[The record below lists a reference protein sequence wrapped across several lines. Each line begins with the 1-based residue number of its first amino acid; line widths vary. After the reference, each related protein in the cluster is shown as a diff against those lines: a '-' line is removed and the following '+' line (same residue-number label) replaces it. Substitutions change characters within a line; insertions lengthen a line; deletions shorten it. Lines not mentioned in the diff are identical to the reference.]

1 MADDPIERIGVEL
14 EIFAIPQPAG
24 APPMT
29 ETYMHVRRRQDGA
42 AERAVLGLP
51 AYEGTQGP
59 PGPPGAIHRGELT
72 TDELDAMALVLGEDN
87 TNWAWRNTDTN
98 DQYVWSGATF
108 IVYHGVY
115 GTPGPVGPPPALT
128 PGTLTIDGDPVAGP
142 DFGVRVSGS
151 AGSYA
156 VGIDLPEMPKGDKGD
171 VGPSGSV
178 INSVDVA
185 ADSDP
190 TDGDVLTYREA
201 DGKLVWQPGQFIT
214 EEYVVG
220 PGGFPNVTKA
230 STDTRHTLFSVAIPA
245 KPWPYRFDFVGG
257 VDVSSKTGTQIDMEL
272 RTDNA
277 TSGPLVGYG
286 KGQDGEGYREVAF
299 RAHSDVD
306 LTPASTEGIIP
317 ADTAVTLYASAV
329 KTAGNL
335 NSWQIRNTKAQLR
348 IRLMRVT
355 V

>member
-14 EIFAIPQPAG
+14 EIYGIPQPAG

-29 ETYMHVRRRQDGA
+29 ETYLHVRRRQDGA
-42 AERAVLGLP
+42 AERAVMGLP
-51 AYEGTQGP
+51 AYEGAPGP
-59 PGPPGAIHRGELT
+59 PGPPGAIHRGELDT
-72 TDELDAMALVLGEDN
+72 AELDALALVLGSDA
-87 TNWAWRNTDTN
+87 TNWAYRNTDTN
-98 DQYVWSGATF
+98 DQYVWSGATW
-108 IVYHGVY
+108 IIYHDVY
-115 GTPGPVGPPPALT
+115 GTPGPVGPAPSLS

-142 DFGVRVSGS
+142 EFGVRVTGS
-151 AGSYA
+151 AGNYA
-156 VGIDLPEMPKGDKGD
+156 LGVDLPPMPEGPPGPT
-171 VGPSGSV
+171 GPSGSV

-185 ADSDP
+185 DDSDP
-190 TDGDVLTYREA
+190 TEGDVLTYRED
-201 DGKLVWQPGQFIT
+201 DGKLVWQPGQFVT

-220 PGGFPNVTKA
+220 PGGFPTVTKG
-230 STDTRHTLFSVAIPA
+230 SSDTRHTMFSVNIPA
-245 KPWPYRFDFVGG
+245 KPWPYRFDFAGG
-257 VDVSSKTGTQIDMEL
+257 VDVSSSNGTQIDMEL

-306 LTPASTEGIIP
+306 LTPESTEGIIP

-329 KTAGNL
+329 KTAGVL
-335 NSWQIRNTKAQLR
+335 TSWKIRNTKAQLR

>member
-29 ETYMHVRRRQDGA
+29 ETYMHVRRRQNGA

-51 AYEGTQGP
+51 AYEGAQGP

-72 TDELDAMALVLGEDN
+72 TSELDAMALVLGEDN

-108 IVYHGVY
+108 VVYHGVY

-128 PGTLTIDGDPVAGP
+128 PGTLTIDGDAVASP

-156 VGIDLPEMPKGDKGD
+156 VGVDLPPMPKGAKGD

-185 ADSDP
+185 DDSDP
-190 TDGDVLTYREA
+190 TDGDVLTYRED
-201 DGKLVWQPGQFIT
+201 DGKLVWQPGQFVT

-220 PGGFPNVTKA
+220 PGGFPTVTKG
-230 STDTRHTLFSVAIPA
+230 SSDTRHTMFSVNIPA
-245 KPWPYRFDFVGG
+245 KPWPYRFDFAGG
-257 VDVSSKTGTQIDMEL
+257 VDVSSSNGTQIDMEL

-306 LTPASTEGIIP
+306 LTPESTEGTIP
-317 ADTAVTLYASAV
+317 ANTAVTLYASAV
-329 KTAGNL
+329 KTAGVL
-335 NSWQIRNTKAQLR
+335 TSWKIRNTKAQLR

>member
-29 ETYMHVRRRQDGA
+29 ETYLHVRRRQNGA
-42 AERAVLGLP
+42 AERAVMGGLP
-51 AYEGTQGP
+51 AYEGAPGP

-72 TDELDAMALVLGEDN
+72 TDELNALALVLGEDN

-98 DQYVWSGATF
+98 DQYVWSGGRRSSSTTVCTA
-108 IVYHGVY
+108 H
-115 GTPGPVGPPPALT
+115 PVRWVRRPRSLRGDA
-128 PGTLTIDGDPVAGP
+128 DDRRGDPVAGP

-156 VGIDLPEMPKGDKGD
+156 VGIDLPEMPKGDPPGPT
-171 VGPSGSV
+171 GPSGSV

-190 TDGDVLTYREA
+190 PTDGDVLTFRED
-201 DGKLVWQPGQFIT
+201 DGKLVWQPGQFVT

-220 PGGFPNVTKA
+220 PGGFPNVTKL

-245 KPWPYRFDFVGG
+245 KPWPYRFDFAGG
-257 VDVSSKTGTQIDMEL
+257 VDVSSKSGTQIDMEL

-306 LTPASTEGIIP
+306 LTPGIDRGRDP
-317 ADTAVTLYASAV
+317 PRTP
-329 KTAGNL
+329 
-335 NSWQIRNTKAQLR
+335 R
-348 IRLMRVT
+348 
-355 V
+355 